1 MLKQLSLAM
10 GLTLVAS
17 AAWASPLTL
26 SVGGGSGW
34 VGSSVTNPEGAC
46 VDVDNQGGSLQDEV
60 RWGGG
65 YLTSDPAKLSQ
76 AVSEGLSDYVHG
88 GDACWLTAPEYDI
101 DDVAAVSGYNFDPF
115 DGTYAFPGT
124 ASPFAL
130 GTFEHLNFSI
140 SSAITGID
148 YELDLN
154 HNGSTPANP
163 LVVNL
168 AFTHDETD
176 NLCDTGPHCSD
187 DTVTVLL
194 PATSTPIKV
203 GGDTYYFQLLGFS
216 PTGQPGTFNSVFTS
230 PENQTNATQLWAQI
244 TPNPVPEPATLTL
257 LGTGLIGLGAAARR
271 RLRRIRTQAA
281 AAKA

>member
-1 MLKQLSLAM
+1 MFKPLSLAL

-17 AAWASPLTL
+17 SAWASPLTL
-26 SVGGGSGW
+26 SVGAGSGW
-34 VGSSVTNPEGAC
+34 VGSSVTNPDGAC

-65 YLTSDPAKLSQ
+65 YLTDDPTKINQ
-76 AVSEGLSDYVHG
+76 AVTENLSAYVHG
-88 GDACWLTAPEYDI
+88 GDACWLTAPQYGI

-115 DGTYAFPGT
+115 DGTYQFPGT

-130 GTFEHLNFSI
+130 GTFEHLNFAI
-140 SSAITGID
+140 SSAITGIN

-163 LVVNL
+163 LAIDL

-176 NLCDTGPHCSD
+176 NNCNTGPHCSD
-187 DTVTVLL
+187 DTVTVVL
-194 PATSTPIKV
+194 PTTPTAFKV
-203 GGDTYYFQLLGFS
+203 GSDTFYFQLLGFS
-216 PTGQPGTFNSVFTS
+216 PTGQPGTFNSIFTS
-230 PENQTNATQLWAQI
+230 PENQTNTTQLWAQI

-257 LGTGLIGLGAAARR
+257 LGTGLFGLGMAARR
-271 RLRRIRTQAA
+271 RLRRNKDE